1 MPMTFRV
8 VPITEAHVDGFYAVL
23 DAVARERRYL
33 LFLEAPP
40 PEAVR
45 KFALENI
52 KKGYPHCVALDRERV
67 IGWCDVLPID
77 RPTRAHNGVL
87 GIGVLV
93 SHRGKGVGDALMRAT
108 LERARSCGLTRVE
121 LGVRSGNREVMALYQ
136 RFGFVEEGVQRNAV
150 RLDGRYEDVLLM
162 GLLLA

>member
-1 MPMTFRV
+1 MTFRV
-8 VPITEAHVDGFYAVL
+8 VPITEAHIDGFRATL

-45 KFALENI
+45 KFVLENI
-52 KKGYPHCVALDRERV
+52 KKGYPHYVALDSERV
-67 IGWCDVLPID
+67 VGWCDVVPID
-77 RPTRAHNGVL
+77 RPTRVHNGVL
-87 GIGVLV
+87 GIAVLA
-93 SHRGKGVGDALMRAT
+93 SHRGKGIGDVLMQAT
-108 LERARSCGLTRVE
+108 LARARAFGLTRIE

-150 RLDGRYEDVLLM
+150 RLDGRYEDVTLM